1 MKYYVIFLI
10 SSLSYLLPLPIHAKP
25 LHQIIFLNQDNSK
38 ELWMADIRDTRSA
51 QLIYTHTTNIWDF
64 AVQPDGPYIA
74 FVAKHIFDVDVFLF
88 DRTRPNE
95 PARNLT
101 QQQYESAEEVDISKD
116 GDIVF
121 VNSVSGEDED
131 PFNLPEVGI
140 NLIPHS
146 ELNKEK
152 PRIKLLAPFDR
163 LSDVTWSPAA
173 DQIAYA
179 IWPMP
184 GFVIEG
190 IGVYIFDVKT
200 SRVTQISRTGYD
212 PAFSPDGKK
221 FAFHTRDE
229 IVITEPRARA
239 TQHIVPLDI
248 RAAGYLSWSPD
259 GKYIVHGTIGLGP
272 VVTDIQDG
280 SQRIIF
286 DQFDRTVW
294 IWLDW
299 VHTEAYPVEPA
310 GRMIIPWGSL
320 KK

>member
-1 MKYYVIFLI
+1 
-10 SSLSYLLPLPIHAKP
+10 
-25 LHQIIFLNQDNSK
+25 
-38 ELWMADIRDTRSA
+38 MADVRDTRNA
-51 QLIYTHTTNIWDF
+51 QLIYTHPVNIWDF

-74 FVAKHIFDVDVFLF
+74 IIAKHIIDADVFLY

-101 QQQYESAEEVDISKD
+101 QQQYGDVKKLDISKN
-116 GDIVF
+116 GDIIF
-121 VNSVSGEDED
+121 TNLVSNHAEKDLRNAQET
-131 PFNLPEVGI
+131 GI
-140 NLIPHS
+140 FLIPHH

-152 PRIKLLAPFDR
+152 PSAKLLVPQKR
-163 LSDVTWSPAA
+163 TPSDLTWSPAA

-179 IWPMP
+179 VWPMEGFRIP
-184 GFVIEG
+184 GV
-190 IGVYIFDVKT
+190 GVYIFDIKT
-200 SRVTQISRTGYD
+200 SRITQISRTGYD

-239 TQHIVPLDI
+239 PQHIVPLDM
-248 RAAGYLSWSPD
+248 RAAGYLSWTPD
-259 GKYIVHGTIGLGP
+259 GKHIVHGTFGLGP
-272 VVTDIQDG
+272 AITNIQDG

-286 DQFDRTVW
+286 DQFDRIVW

-310 GRMIIPWGSL
+310 GRMVIPWGSL